1 MLKNTLINNDFKVI
15 YFDNLS
21 DKLPDD
27 NILLEIKN
35 YCLQCLQNYSTIIAI
50 LDDYLKEGC

>member
-1 MLKNTLINNDFKVI
+1 MLKNTLINNGFKVI

-27 NILLEIKN
+27 NTLLEIKN
-35 YCLQCLQNYSTIIAI
+35 YCLQYLQSHSTIRVN
-50 LDDYLKEGC
+50 LDDYLKESC

>member
-1 MLKNTLINNDFKVI
+1 MLKNTLINNGFKVI

-27 NILLEIKN
+27 
-35 YCLQCLQNYSTIIAI
+35 
-50 LDDYLKEGC
+50 LDDYLKESC